1 MDTPGSGRTLRFGDF
16 ELDEA
21 AYALRRSG
29 RPVRLQ
35 RQSMDLLILLVGRR
49 GQLVSR
55 KEIVDHLWA
64 KDVFVDVETGVNTA
78 ISKIRQALRD
88 SADAPAFLETVPGK
102 GYRFIAAV
110 EVIPS
115 ARPSSVG
122 APQNTAVLAAAS
134 SGDHASAANDP
145 ILPDPL
151 PELADAGSAIAP
163 AGSRAHWITPQRVG
177 IGLLAIVVALGVVG
191 LAKLRDGGPASS
203 ATLAVLPFRNLG
215 SDPERDYLA
224 AGLTDETSASLAQ
237 IDPDRLSIKGRSV
250 QYTGTTKT
258 AAEIGRELSVDYLV
272 DSSIRAEGSRLRVT
286 VTLIRVKDQEHLW
299 SQSYDREPTSLL
311 GWQQELSAAIARQI
325 KLRLTP
331 DRLSGLERRQT
342 QSVEAYDAYLRGRD
356 QAHRRTAD
364 GNIRAIALLTRAVAI
379 DKDYALAWS
388 DLAIAYAGG
397 TVNGDAPPAMVGP
410 PAHDAAANA
419 VRANSGLS
427 EAQMALGYG
436 LWLIDWDWAAARRAL
451 QLAVDLDPSNASA
464 YRLLGHALSQAG
476 RHREAESAMHRSR
489 ELDPLDAL
497 THALSAQTA
506 FQARDA
512 AAARDHA
519 RRAIL
524 IDPNLWIGYI
534 QLAQA
539 YEGAGDH
546 ALALEAVADA
556 ERLAA
561 GNSKV
566 PSMKGYVLA
575 RLGRKDAAREV
586 VLALEATSRE
596 RYVPPYAMALVYAGL
611 GDRDAVFR
619 YLEEA
624 YAVRDIHL
632 MYLPVDMKWD
642 PYRSDPRFVGLV
654 ARCGFSTAQ

>member
-1 MDTPGSGRTLRFGDF
+1 
-16 ELDEA
+16 
-21 AYALRRSG
+21 
-29 RPVRLQ
+29 
-35 RQSMDLLILLVGRR
+35 
-49 GQLVSR
+49 
-55 KEIVDHLWA
+55 
-64 KDVFVDVETGVNTA
+64 
-78 ISKIRQALRD
+78 
-88 SADAPAFLETVPGK
+88 
-102 GYRFIAAV
+102 
-110 EVIPS
+110 
-115 ARPSSVG
+115 
-122 APQNTAVLAAAS
+122 
-134 SGDHASAANDP
+134 
-145 ILPDPL
+145 
-151 PELADAGSAIAP
+151 
-163 AGSRAHWITPQRVG
+163 
-177 IGLLAIVVALGVVG
+177 
-191 LAKLRDGGPASS
+191 
-203 ATLAVLPFRNLG
+203 
-215 SDPERDYLA
+215 
-224 AGLTDETSASLAQ
+224 
-237 IDPDRLSIKGRSV
+237 
-250 QYTGTTKT
+250 
-258 AAEIGRELSVDYLV
+258 
-272 DSSIRAEGSRLRVT
+272 
-286 VTLIRVKDQEHLW
+286 
-299 SQSYDREPTSLL
+299 
-311 GWQQELSAAIARQI
+311 
-325 KLRLTP
+325 
-331 DRLSGLERRQT
+331 
-342 QSVEAYDAYLRGRD
+342 
-356 QAHRRTAD
+356 
-364 GNIRAIALLTRAVAI
+364 
-379 DKDYALAWS
+379 
-388 DLAIAYAGG
+388 
-397 TVNGDAPPAMVGP
+397 
-410 PAHDAAANA
+410 
-419 VRANSGLS
+419 
-427 EAQMALGYG
+427 
-436 LWLIDWDWAAARRAL
+436 LIDWDWAAARRAL

>member
-1 MDTPGSGRTLRFGDF
+1 MDTPGSGSTLRFGDL

-88 SADAPAFLETVPGK
+88 SAEAPAFLETVAGK

-110 EVIPS
+110 ELIPS
-115 ARPSSVG
+115 TKPSSVS
-122 APQNTAVLAAAS
+122 APQPTAVLATAS
-134 SGDHASAANDP
+134 SDGHAAAGDDP
-145 ILPDPL
+145 ILPDPH

-163 AGSRAHWITPQRVG
+163 ARPRARWTTPQRVG
-177 IGLLAIVVALGVVG
+177 IGLLAVVAALGIVG
-191 LAKLRDGGPASS
+191 LAKLRDGGPAPS

-272 DSSIRAEGSRLRVT
+272 ESSIRAEGSRLRVT

-311 GWQQELSAAIARQI
+311 GWQQELSTAIARQI

-342 QSVEAYDAYLRGRD
+342 QSVEA
-356 QAHRRTAD
+356 
-364 GNIRAIALLTRAVAI
+364 
-379 DKDYALAWS
+379 
-388 DLAIAYAGG
+388 
-397 TVNGDAPPAMVGP
+397 
-410 PAHDAAANA
+410 
-419 VRANSGLS
+419 
-427 EAQMALGYG
+427 
-436 LWLIDWDWAAARRAL
+436 
-451 QLAVDLDPSNASA
+451 
-464 YRLLGHALSQAG
+464 
-476 RHREAESAMHRSR
+476 
-489 ELDPLDAL
+489 
-497 THALSAQTA
+497 
-506 FQARDA
+506 
-512 AAARDHA
+512 
-519 RRAIL
+519 
-524 IDPNLWIGYI
+524 
-534 QLAQA
+534 
-539 YEGAGDH
+539 
-546 ALALEAVADA
+546 
-556 ERLAA
+556 
-561 GNSKV
+561 
-566 PSMKGYVLA
+566 
-575 RLGRKDAAREV
+575 
-586 VLALEATSRE
+586 
-596 RYVPPYAMALVYAGL
+596 
-611 GDRDAVFR
+611 
-619 YLEEA
+619 
-624 YAVRDIHL
+624 
-632 MYLPVDMKWD
+632 
-642 PYRSDPRFVGLV
+642 
-654 ARCGFSTAQ
+654 